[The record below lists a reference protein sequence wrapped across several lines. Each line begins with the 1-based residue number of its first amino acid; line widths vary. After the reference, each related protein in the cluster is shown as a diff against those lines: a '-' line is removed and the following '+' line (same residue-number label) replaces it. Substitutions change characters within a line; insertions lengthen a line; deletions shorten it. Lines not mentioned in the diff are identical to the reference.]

1 MNGLTMLKVT
11 SVIVISAVLVCPIRE
26 GNTATG
32 EDNATVQVIRSQA
45 CTNFAASFGETVID
59 NQVPWVYY
67 WC

>member
-32 EDNATVQVIRSQA
+32 EDNATVRDSFTGLHEFRCLIR
-45 CTNFAASFGETVID
+45 GD
-59 NQVPWVYY
+59 GY
-67 WC
+67 